1 MIKFHVSTTIRTA
14 VSTHVAEILRD
25 AGPQVPFRFFV
36 ALPVPLNLTLWLLRV
51 YTHERSP
58 SRRAFILKSFVSI
71 EIERNVSTH
80 SVPSARVLRL
90 LATNHIFIEVSPDVF
105 AKNRLSTVLDT
116 GKPVEELILRWALLC
131 MGFPVPDTKMYLS
144 SPESKY
150 VGTLG
155 MTTLIGH
162 LYEFS
167 LNCTRL
173 GPYHVPS
180 ALMKFSRAHLT

>member
-1 MIKFHVSTTIRTA
+1 M
-14 VSTHVAEILRD
+14 STHT
-25 AGPQVPFRFFV
+25 
-36 ALPVPLNLTLWLLRV
+36 VPL
-51 YTHERSP
+51 
-58 SRRAFILKSFVSI
+58 
-71 EIERNVSTH
+71 
-80 SVPSARVLRL
+80 ARVLRL

-131 MGFPVPDTKMYLS
+131 IGVPGLDNKVCLS

-155 MTTLIGH
+155 MTSLIGH
-162 LYEFS
+162 LYEFP
-167 LNCTRL
+167 LNRPHL
-173 GPYHVPS
+173 GPYHAPS